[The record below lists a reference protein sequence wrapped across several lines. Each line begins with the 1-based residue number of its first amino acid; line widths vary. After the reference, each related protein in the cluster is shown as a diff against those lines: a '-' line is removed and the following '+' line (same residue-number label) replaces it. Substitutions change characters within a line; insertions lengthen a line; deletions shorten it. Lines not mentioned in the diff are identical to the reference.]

1 LTGSETGSEQLMS
14 FTPDDRLPLRED
26 TDLAPI
32 PSGLEEYA
40 RLEGLVGE
48 EDLLLEEAEEEH
60 AHEQRERLHAIS
72 KELDRVWEVLRDR
85 AERLARHGDKQPPQ
99 S

>member
-1 LTGSETGSEQLMS
+1 MS
-14 FTPDDRLPLRED
+14 FTPDDRRPLGES
-26 TDLAPI
+26 TDLP
-32 PSGLEEYA
+32 PFPRELDEYA

-60 AHEQRERLHAIS
+60 KHERRERLHAIS
-72 KELDRVWEVLRDR
+72 RELDHVWEVLRDR
-85 AERLARHGDKQPPQ
+85 AQRHSTHEDKPSPE

>member
-1 LTGSETGSEQLMS
+1 MS
-14 FTPDDRLPLRED
+14 FTPDDRLPLRDD

-32 PSGLEEYA
+32 PQGLEEYA

-48 EDLLLEEAEEEH
+48 EELLLEEAEEEH
-60 AHEQRERLHAIS
+60 AHERRERLHAIS
-72 KELDRVWEVLRDR
+72 NELDHIWEILRDR
-85 AERLARHGDKQPPQ
+85 AERLAGHRGKPPPK